1 MNGLQLAEALTAFR
15 TDMKVVLM
23 SGHACELHVFRAGW
37 QFLLKPF
44 TPGTLVSTVEEALG
58 WRLRPKLVA

>member
-1 MNGLQLAEALTAFR
+1 
-15 TDMKVVLM
+15 MKVVLM